1 LVDVASSSPADL
13 LPDRWAP
20 ELLQLQAEL
29 SDRHSYWE
37 AARLLTM
44 LLPWHTVNHTTLRNR
59 THRAAADL
67 ERPAI
72 APPKPQPDIDPAAK
86 MVVLIDGAHVRAALC
101 PLLRRTCDGPN
112 DKAERPIPYDKSFQ
126 KSE

>member
-1 LVDVASSSPADL
+1 MDVASSSPADL
-13 LPDRWAP
+13 LPDRGAP

-29 SDRHSYWE
+29 SDRDSYRE

-44 LLPWHTVNHTTLRNR
+44 LLHWHTVNHTNLRNR

-67 ERPAI
+67 GRRAI
-72 APPKPQPDIDPAAK
+72 APPKPQLDIDPAAE

-101 PLLRRTCDGPN
+101 PLLRRTCHGPN
-112 DKAERPIPYDKSFQ
+112 DKAE
-126 KSE
+126 